1 MKDTRIPTVKPG
13 NPNTTGDLKHANQIE
28 QNPYLPVILC
38 IVLQNSE
45 FFFFF
50 FFFKEKKKKKKK
62 GAKSKT
68 LRSELGQ
75 RKISISL
82 K

>member
-50 FFFKEKKKKKKK
+50 FFFMEKIQFNPQTNTIFSD
-62 GAKSKT
+62 GP
-68 LRSELGQ
+68 LN
-75 RKISISL
+75 
-82 K
+82 

>member
-50 FFFKEKKKKKKK
+50 FFF
-62 GAKSKT
+62 
-68 LRSELGQ
+68 
-75 RKISISL
+75 
-82 K
+82 

>member
-45 FFFFF
+45 FFFIF
-50 FFFKEKKKKKKK
+50 FFFKEK
-62 GAKSKT
+62 
-68 LRSELGQ
+68 EE
-75 RKISISL
+75 ISL
-82 K
+82 ITRITKLKSNRDKA